1 MDECVGEDVD
11 VNRVVCVDE
20 DRDVDRDVDKDEDVD
35 VVEFVDVEAPPHS
48 HSTARRR
55 SSAMQQMTV
64 ADLKVMNRNFN
75 THKIVAYFPAIVR

>member
-11 VNRVVCVDE
+11 VNGVVCVDE
-20 DRDVDRDVDKDEDVD
+20 DRDVDKDEDVD

-64 ADLKVMNRNFN
+64 ADLK
-75 THKIVAYFPAIVR
+75 